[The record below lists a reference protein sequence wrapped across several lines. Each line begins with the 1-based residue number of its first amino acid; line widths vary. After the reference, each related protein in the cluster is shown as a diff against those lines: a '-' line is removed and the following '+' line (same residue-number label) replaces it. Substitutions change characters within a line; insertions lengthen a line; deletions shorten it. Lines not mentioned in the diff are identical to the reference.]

1 MPTRFAQRP
10 NLPIHEGALDSTR
23 LGLWAELLSRRY
35 LLRIQS
41 QRSCAVCFR
50 QILVLKMRFI
60 WIELIL
66 CNFFWIELIL
76 RSFWCRF
83 QVLTVPHPLQI
94 VLVYLGETLECE
106 VCRLVVGEVHFPAF
120 QPAAVLQSILPRFL
134 LVKNHAE
141 RSHWSRK

>member
-66 CNFFWIELIL
+66 

-94 VLVYLGETLECE
+94 VLVYLGETLQCE

>member
-60 WIELIL
+60 WIELFL
-66 CNFFWIELIL
+66 C
-76 RSFWCRF
+76 SFWGSISM
-83 QVLTVPHPLQI
+83 LTVSHPLQI
-94 VLVYLGETLECE
+94 VLVYLGETLQCE
-106 VCRLVVGEVHFPAF
+106 VCRLVVGEVHFPAL
-120 QPAAVLQSILPRFL
+120 QPAAVLQSFLPRFL

-141 RSHWSRK
+141 RPHWSRK